1 MQDAVWGSNTKAVA
15 QNRVKSAK
23 RASVEHEAKLRVA
36 PATKTSCGSKLTRR
50 SELNIFH
57 TGLHYAKKC
66 KRIKCVSDIFKM
78 SYTQNKF
85 KFLPGV
91 SDKPKGSKIIF
102 KCFFRCFKNRF

>member
-57 TGLHYAKKC
+57 TGLHYAKKS
-66 KRIKCVSDIFKM
+66 KRLICVSEIFKKNLH
-78 SYTQNKF
+78 TKKL
-85 KFLPGV
+85 KFL
-91 SDKPKGSKIIF
+91 SHKPKGSEIIF
-102 KCFFRCFKNRF
+102 KCYFRCLKNRF